1 MSFMKTATFVAACIA
16 GASLSVT
23 TAAGQPGDA
32 STRPWFPVHVT
43 GLVFA
48 GGESPRANGPEHSP
62 GTPRALRQE
71 GETPGGGGTKSVG
84 LAVIYS
90 LLLPGMGE
98 LYAGDYGS
106 GKYFTGVDGVLWLGL
121 GAVDLHA
128 RSLRDDA
135 RTFAALHAG
144 FDPEGKDDTY
154 FVNVGNFDDVYQYNE
169 QMLRDRDAFKIYDP
183 SSSRYW
189 KWDSGVN
196 RSIYRDQRVS
206 SDGMFNNTRF
216 VVAALVANRVLSAI
230 NAARIVISGNRDG
243 SGESLEIGAG
253 VLGSPVNPHGVALT
267 LTRQF

>member
-1 MSFMKTATFVAACIA
+1 MNRLPFRAACLTAAFLAVTAAPGQIPGRASLPVFPVSLQDARPA
-16 GASLSVT
+16 GARSPDP
-23 TAAGQPGDA
+23 AGLLRQADESSGDA
-32 STRPWFPVHVT
+32 R
-43 GLVFA
+43 
-48 GGESPRANGPEHSP
+48 
-62 GTPRALRQE
+62 
-71 GETPGGGGTKSVG
+71 KSVG

-106 GKYFTGVDGVLWLGL
+106 GKYFTGADGVLWLGL

-128 RSLRDDA
+128 RSMRDDA

-154 FVNVGNFDDVYQYNE
+154 FVNVGNFDDIYQYNE
-169 QMLRDRDAFKIYDP
+169 QVLRDRDAYKLYDP
-183 SSSRYW
+183 ASPAYW

-196 RSIYRDQRVS
+196 RSVYRDQRVA

-230 NAARIVISGNRDG
+230 NAARIVIAGNRDASDG
-243 SGESLEIGAG
+243 SLDIGAA
-253 VLGSPVNPHGVALT
+253 VLGGPVHPHGIALT